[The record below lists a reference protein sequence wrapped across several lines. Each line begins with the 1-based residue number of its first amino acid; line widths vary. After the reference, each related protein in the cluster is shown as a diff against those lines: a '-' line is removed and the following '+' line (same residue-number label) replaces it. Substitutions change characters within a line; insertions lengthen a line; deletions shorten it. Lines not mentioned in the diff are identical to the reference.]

1 MGKSKTEGKI
11 TLNPE
16 FAQREFQTIKP
27 HFVSR
32 SINRNSYYL
41 YLKDQSNL
49 RKILSFAIISLILIL
64 PISNQ
69 AWAKYDAS
77 HLREPEITVTP
88 TSGPPGTEI
97 TITVSNF
104 PDISDEPYPYPDF
117 YVYLPFSAAIGSNI
131 PSPCG
136 KEMCFPI
143 YTYEDAQGGNFAD
156 KTVTFTLFSLS
167 NPKPV
172 YEAGLLHS
180 VCDVIVNGKIQQ
192 SFPETCF
199 KKNQPPGDYE
209 IKFAWAT
216 KTQPE
221 VPYILKTV
229 TFTVTEGG
237 EASEATSE
245 NPADVI
251 IKQYELGLI
260 SEAEFE
266 EKLKEI
272 GYNSEDI
279 RQAKALIGKL
289 PHQSAGEAPEQKEAI
304 EEGIEKVE
312 EETTDESSQPA
323 MPKGSCLIATAAFGS
338 ELAPQVQFL
347 REFRDDTILATTSGA
362 SFMSVFNAVYYSFSP
377 YVADAERQNPV
388 LQETI
393 KTALYPLLGILQLS
407 TISQTGEPSEFS
419 VLTSGF
425 IAASLIGATYVWPA
439 GFALK
444 GIRNGSR
451 PDVKLALGTIL
462 VLTTSVIGALI
473 SANIPVLLVTTSVL
487 VLSLVGVS
495 ALFTAWAIVR
505 LAQKVR
511 N

>member
-1 MGKSKTEGKI
+1 M
-11 TLNPE
+11 
-16 FAQREFQTIKP
+16 
-27 HFVSR
+27 
-32 SINRNSYYL
+32 
-41 YLKDQSNL
+41 
-49 RKILSFAIISLILIL
+49 RKLLSFVIISLLLIL

-104 PDISDEPYPYPDF
+104 PDVSDEPYPYPDF
-117 YVYLPFSAAIGSNI
+117 YVYLPFAAAIGSNI
-131 PSPCG
+131 PGPCG

-143 YTYEDAQGGNFAD
+143 YTYEDAQRGNFAD

-180 VCDVIVNGKIQQ
+180 VCDVVVNGKIQQ
-192 SFPETCF
+192 SFPDTCF
-199 KKNQPPGDYE
+199 KKNQPAGDYE

-216 KTQPE
+216 KTHPDE
-221 VPYILKTV
+221 PYFLKTV

-237 EASEATSE
+237 EAPEATSE

-251 IKQYELGLI
+251 IKQYDLGLI

-266 EKLKEI
+266 EKLRDI
-272 GYNSEDI
+272 GYNSEEI

-289 PHQSAGEAPEQKEAI
+289 PHQIAGQAEEQQQAI
-304 EEGIEKVE
+304 EEGMKKAKETIEPAQ
-312 EETTDESSQPA
+312 SST
-323 MPKGSCLIATAAFGS
+323 PKSGCLIATAAFGS

-347 REFRDDTILATTSGA
+347 REFRDDTILTTTAGA
-362 SFMSVFNAVYYSFSP
+362 SFMSVFDAIYYSFSP
-377 YVADAERQNPV
+377 TVADWERQNPF

-407 TISQTGEPSEFS
+407 IISHTGEPSEFS
-419 VLTSGF
+419 VLSSGF

-439 GFALK
+439 GFALR
-444 GIRNGSR
+444 GVRNGSR
-451 PDVKLALGTIL
+451 PDAKLALGIIL
-462 VLTTSVIGALI
+462 VLTTSVVGALTF
-473 SANIPVLLVTTSVL
+473 SNIAVLIVTTSVL
-487 VLSLVGVS
+487 VLSLMGVS
-495 ALFTAWAIVR
+495 AIFTAWAIVR